1 MAKSKIVHQNQSLI
15 EFDIVRKFE
24 ESNAAVGEL
33 RTGIW
38 APVEKLSG
46 NSLTYKKFLNE
57 KRKRVIQ
64 TKWGEVIIKGNILT
78 QTHRDLLDCIMANSN
93 DIKELESGGMAFY
106 FKLGNVLKEYS
117 GADTANKNHNWL
129 KQKLTEI
136 QTTAIEFKNEQ
147 GYYSF
152 NILSLSAFSEA
163 QESYGI
169 VFSPEYRKYIEE
181 QLTVGYKKELPR
193 LLKVESALLKAI
205 IRFFWSHSTCNM
217 SIEKLLETIGYPIE
231 SERSVRVAKKEIREN
246 IEYLE
251 SFGIGYSKNEK
262 LLYSKSRHDNE
273 IMFIGPLKS
282 NILEESKK

>member
-1 MAKSKIVHQNQSLI
+1 MAKSKIVTQKQSLI

-78 QTHRDLLDCIMANSN
+78 QTHRDLLDCIMANSS

-152 NILSLSAFSEA
+152 NILSLS
-163 QESYGI
+163 
-169 VFSPEYRKYIEE
+169 
-181 QLTVGYKKELPR
+181 
-193 LLKVESALLKAI
+193 
-205 IRFFWSHSTCNM
+205 
-217 SIEKLLETIGYPIE
+217 
-231 SERSVRVAKKEIREN
+231 
-246 IEYLE
+246 
-251 SFGIGYSKNEK
+251 
-262 LLYSKSRHDNE
+262 
-273 IMFIGPLKS
+273 
-282 NILEESKK
+282 